1 MCQQDQSIISGYAAL
16 ILSPMTSQK
25 GKSPE
30 KLDVEDEEERLARL
44 QNTLEKLNTNA
55 LPTVEPGSSQRPNLE
70 AIWNHSASATAEVDE
85 SSLQQL
91 LQRVQAFL
99 PRMEASNTELAQ
111 MVAADPRSVDIENVD
126 GDREVIQMVRLVCS
140 SHPLDHCA
148 YFSQKL
154 GLGLFEERNGTETSS
169 EDSSSDPDSDSDTDT
184 MSSVSESSDNST
196 SSSSDDSDESES
208 EASHHSRPI
217 RPLPRRARPEI
228 EVISE
233 TTFPE

>member
-126 GDREVIQMVRLVCS
+126 GDREVIQM
-140 SHPLDHCA
+140 
-148 YFSQKL
+148 KL

>member
-1 MCQQDQSIISGYAAL
+1 
-16 ILSPMTSQK
+16 MTSQK

-30 KLDVEDEEERLARL
+30 KLDVEDEEERLARI

-70 AIWNHSASATAEVDE
+70 AIWNQSAPAAAEFDE
-85 SSLQQL
+85 SSLQQRSASFL
-91 LQRVQAFL
+91 SQKTPLIAYLVLQRVQAFL

-126 GDREVIQMVRLVCS
+126 EDREVIQM
-140 SHPLDHCA
+140 
-148 YFSQKL
+148 KL
-154 GLGLFEERNGTETSS
+154 GLGLFEERNGNESSS
-169 EDSSSDPDSDSDTDT
+169 EDSSSNPDSDSDTGT
-184 MSSVSESSDNST
+184 MSSVSESSDDSTST
-196 SSSSDDSDESES
+196 SSDDDSEDSVS
-208 EASHHSRPI
+208 AASHHSRPI

-228 EVISE
+228 EIISE